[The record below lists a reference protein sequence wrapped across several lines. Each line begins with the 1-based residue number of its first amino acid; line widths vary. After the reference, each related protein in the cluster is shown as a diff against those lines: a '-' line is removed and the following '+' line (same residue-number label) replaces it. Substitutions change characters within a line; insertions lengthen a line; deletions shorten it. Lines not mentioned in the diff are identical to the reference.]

1 MVIGGWISNLSSSSS
16 RSRLRF
22 FSLCSFLCFFFLCLS
37 FFRFLSFLCRRSL
50 SSLSL
55 LDPLLLLEPDLPP
68 IAEWLGIERLVRK
81 FGPSEGFERTDE
93 IYAPFVV
100 YRRRM
105 RWRAPGLPRSMAT
118 GRSTQRREM

>member
-1 MVIGGWISNLSSSSS
+1 MVIRGWISNLSSSSS

-22 FSLCSFLCFFFLCLS
+22 FSLCSFLCFFFLCFS

-68 IAEWLGIERLVRK
+68 IA
-81 FGPSEGFERTDE
+81 PSG
-93 IYAPFVV
+93 
-100 YRRRM
+100 
-105 RWRAPGLPRSMAT
+105 
-118 GRSTQRREM
+118 

>member
-1 MVIGGWISNLSSSSS
+1 MAEALFGFLDLVIGGWISNLSSSSS

-22 FSLCSFLCFFFLCLS
+22 FSLCSFLCFFFLCFS

-68 IAEWLGIERLVRK
+68 IAPSGVRYRAVGQGIRAV
-81 FGPSEGFERTDE
+81 GGIRTS
-93 IYAPFVV
+93 
-100 YRRRM
+100 
-105 RWRAPGLPRSMAT
+105 G
-118 GRSTQRREM
+118 

>member
-1 MVIGGWISNLSSSSS
+1 MVCVCRIRSVGCGFGGGHLVLVIRGWISNLSSSSS

-22 FSLCSFLCFFFLCLS
+22 FSLCSFLCFFFLCFS

-68 IAEWLGIERLVRK
+68 IA
-81 FGPSEGFERTDE
+81 PSG
-93 IYAPFVV
+93 
-100 YRRRM
+100 
-105 RWRAPGLPRSMAT
+105 
-118 GRSTQRREM
+118 